1 MVSWMILMIID
12 IVLLGDEGLE
22 FVMKYI
28 LIFIN
33 LKDVIN

>member
-12 IVLLGDEGLE
+12 IVLLGGEGLE